1 MDGLVVGVSNRVAYI
16 EGFFRPGALLIG
28 EGGSKMLVVSRR
40 KAFPPSY
47 VNVLRMAVDEPI
59 EPIAPVATAK
69 ALVVSDEVP
78 EPGERVREAAWPEGR
93 GILAPDGPANLLSAE
108 VPHIS
113 VIASTGM
120 GKTTL
125 VKMLVGQAA
134 AAGYRVV
141 VFDMHDE
148 YCGAVEA
155 VGGACMPPVLPLCDM
170 SDHELLV
177 ATGLA
182 RVSTSPIRMM
192 KYIRLMVDG
201 ACRLAEGDGDLAR
214 ALEACSEALAMLDKI
229 NVDLKR
235 LDGGGSGDSPF
246 AACAKAV
253 RDAVGPAAFNTIRSV
268 VRGDEDR
275 VGAASMYLSW
285 AANSAKLVKRLDLP
299 KAVAFNML
307 EFKSLFAMSDAA
319 LASIAYIMRKV
330 VEAREGT
337 LLVVEEAPKLMAD
350 EVASRN
356 LELFLAQARK
366 FGATVVMVS
375 QAPHD
380 LIQNTRLVVGRV
392 NNSTWA
398 RKLAELAPQMP
409 GELARLLPQLRR
421 GEFIYMDGRDVV
433 PLKVVP

>member
-16 EGFFRPGALLIG
+16 EGFFRPGTLLIG

-59 EPIAPVATAK
+59 EPIAPIATTK

-78 EPGERVREAAWPEGR
+78 EPGEKVNEAAWPEGR
-93 GILAPDGPANLLSAE
+93 GILAPDGPANLLAAE

-134 AAGYRVV
+134 AAGYKVV

-155 VGGACMPPVLPLCDM
+155 AGGACMPLVLPLCDM

-201 ACRLAEGDGDLAR
+201 ACRLAEGDGDLAK
-214 ALEACSEALAMLDKI
+214 ALETCSEALAMLDKI
-229 NVDLKR
+229 GLEQRR
-235 LDGGGSGDSPF
+235 LDGGEGDSPF

-253 RDAVGPAAFNTIRSV
+253 RDAVGPVAFNTIRSV

-285 AANSAKLVKRLDLP
+285 AANSARLVKRLDLP

-319 LASIAYIMRKV
+319 LAAIAHIMRKV
-330 VEAREGT
+330 VEAGERT

-366 FGATVVMVS
+366 FGAMVVLVS

-421 GEFIYMDGRDVV
+421 GEFVYMDGRDVV